1 MKNANYLKAGK
12 FASTGNRLLTV
23 IVATMLMVTTITG
36 CGHTEEE
43 NMSMET
49 PDWEEEASTE
59 YDVDTTDGY
68 LGEDALETGAK
79 AAESIDSRSAQENYF
94 ADEATETN
102 SMVSDCKE
110 DATFYVESNHEE
122 YKASEE
128 GGFKSVDE
136 EPLSTFSADVDTAS
150 YTNVRRM
157 INDGYS
163 PYQIPE
169 DAVRIEEM
177 INYFDYNYKI
187 EERNELFS
195 VATEIGNCP
204 WNDEAKLMM
213 VGIQTEQVDFSDVA
227 PTNLVFLLDVSGSM
241 CDDDKLPL
249 LQKAFTMLAMK
260 LTGKDRVSI
269 VTYAGSDE
277 IILEGVKG
285 NEYETI
291 INAIDDLDAGGRTAG
306 SAGIETAY
314 EIAEEYYIYGGNNRV
329 ILATDGDLNVGLTSD
344 SDLERLI
351 SEKSETGVFL
361 SVLGF
366 GTGNL
371 KDSKMEMLADKGNG
385 NYAYIDC
392 LSEAKKVLG
401 DELGATLVTVAKDVK
416 FQVEFNPEVV
426 SSYRLVG
433 YDNRVMKAQDF
444 TDETKD
450 AGEVGAGQS
459 VTALYEIVTNE
470 APNYNYDKGK
480 SGSIDL
486 KYQEEDY
493 AYAESDIE
501 TDYGIEASHLD
512 KEWLTISIR
521 YKEPAGSKSKVL
533 EVPVTTENYIRN
545 NSASWVFASAVAE
558 FGMILKNSEYQGAA
572 SFHHILKTLKSIDFG
587 GDAYKEEF
595 YNLVARVASTNDY

>member
-1 MKNANYLKAGK
+1 MKNANFLKAGK
-12 FASTGNRLLTV
+12 FASIGNRLLAA
-23 IVATMLMVTTITG
+23 IVAIILMVTTITG
-36 CGHTEEE
+36 CGHTEAE
-43 NMSMET
+43 NTSMET
-49 PDWEEEASTE
+49 PEWEEEASTE
-59 YDVDTTDGY
+59 YDIDTTDGY
-68 LGEDALETGAK
+68 LAEDALEIGAE
-79 AAESIDSRSAQENYF
+79 AAEIIDSRSAQENYF
-94 ADEATETN
+94 ADEDTETN

-110 DATFYVESNHEE
+110 EATFYEESNNEE

-128 GGFKSVDE
+128 GGFKSVEE

-150 YTNVRRM
+150 YANVRRM

-213 VGIQTEQVDFSDVA
+213 VGIQTEQVDFSDVE

-249 LQKAFTMLAMK
+249 LQKAFTMLAMN

-277 IILEGVKG
+277 IVLKGVNG

-291 INAIDDLDAGGRTAG
+291 VNAIDDLDAGGRTAG

-314 EIAEEYYIYGGNNRV
+314 EIAEEYYISGGNNRV

-416 FQVEFNPEVV
+416 FQVEFNPEVI

-459 VTALYEIVTNE
+459 VTALYEIITNE
-470 APNYNYDKGK
+470 AQRYNDDNGK
-480 SGSIDL
+480 NGSIDL
-486 KYQEEDY
+486 KYQDKDY
-493 AYAESDIE
+493 VYVESDIE
-501 TDYGIEASHLD
+501 TDYGIKASNLD
-512 KEWLTISIR
+512 KEWLTINIR
-521 YKEPAGSKSKVL
+521 YKEPAGSKSKLL
-533 EVPVTTENYIRN
+533 EVPVTTETYIRN

-558 FGMILKNSEYQGAA
+558 FGMILQNSEYQGGA

-595 YNLVARVASTNDY
+595 YNLVARIASTNDY